1 MKGRQN
7 SEAPDSSGS
16 FFFLCIQLVKYN
28 KFWRQQVENQTMWR
42 DGGAGVW
49 SPPALETAGSLKC
62 TTAQLHISFDCRF
75 VVCAGRCF
83 ELLLEMKANLVHSV
97 STADRCCLFASGTI
111 KGCQTIIYS
120 IELNHAGLSIMYNL
134 SYNTSQDTT
143 LSQLHFNL
151 MPLFLFFF
159 LRVSMVN
166 VWSCKGESLLSPA
179 VTLWYLAAPAVRIT
193 PLSACFSPLLVSLSL
208 KTPDQRTFLSPPSPK
223 CQPLLYKMKQYYKPN
238 INILPLDSPTVNI

>member
-1 MKGRQN
+1 
-7 SEAPDSSGS
+7 
-16 FFFLCIQLVKYN
+16 
-28 KFWRQQVENQTMWR
+28 MWR
-42 DGGAGVW
+42 EGGAGVW

-97 STADRCCLFASGTI
+97 STADRCCCLFASGTI

-120 IELNHAGLSIMYNL
+120 IDLNHAGLSIMYNL

-143 LSQLHFNL
+143 PSQLYFNL
-151 MPLFLFFF
+151 MPLFCLF
-159 LRVSMVN
+159 LSACVRMVN

-193 PLSACFSPLLVSLSL
+193 PLSACFSPLLTLLSP
-208 KTPDQRTFLSPPSPK
+208 KTPDQRTFLSPLSPK
-223 CQPLLYKMKQYYKPN
+223 CQLLLYEMKQCYKPN
-238 INILPLDSPTVNI
+238 INVLPLDSPTVNI

>member
-1 MKGRQN
+1 M
-7 SEAPDSSGS
+7 
-16 FFFLCIQLVKYN
+16 KYN

-42 DGGAGVW
+42 EGGAGVW

-97 STADRCCLFASGTI
+97 STADRCCCLFASGTI

-120 IELNHAGLSIMYNL
+120 IDLNHAGLSIMYNL

-143 LSQLHFNL
+143 PSQLYFNL
-151 MPLFLFFF
+151 MPLFCLF
-159 LRVSMVN
+159 
-166 VWSCKGESLLSPA
+166 
-179 VTLWYLAAPAVRIT
+179 
-193 PLSACFSPLLVSLSL
+193 LSACAYGQCLILQRWVFVESSSYTLIFSGSCGENH
-208 KTPDQRTFLSPPSPK
+208 TT
-223 CQPLLYKMKQYYKPN
+223 
-238 INILPLDSPTVNI
+238 